1 MRNCERHHFSLAS
14 ASMEYIFKNNLP
26 LVNQWTQD
34 IWTKFCAWLMDESEP
49 DAIVLE
55 EGGKPTKDNPAKP
68 MEPLTSVHDV
78 SPESPYNVAEIRK
91 VLTGFVHDFASFR
104 EDVEHGKLH
113 MMQCMDFIKGFIP
126 HMEAALAAPARNC
139 DVGTADEQAERFDAE
154 CKRHEHCTP
163 CPVHAAWGEFKKGKP
178 KSCQAIWGQ
187 MPYAQKEGVKE
198 C

>member
-14 ASMEYIFKNNLP
+14 ASMEYIFKNNFP

-34 IWTKFCAWLMDESEP
+34 IWTKFCVWLMDESEP

-68 MEPLTSVHDV
+68 IEPLPAVRDM
-78 SPESPYNVAEIRK
+78 SPESPSNVAAIRK
-91 VLTGFVHDFASFR
+91 AMVRIKNVADDY
-104 EDVEHGKLH
+104 E
-113 MMQCMDFIKGFIP
+113 QCATKAGALDTIYDIAC
-126 HMEAALAAPARNC
+126 AALTAPARNC

-163 CPVHAAWGEFKKGKP
+163 CPIHAAWGEFKGGKP
-178 KSCQAIWGQ
+178 KSCQTIWGQ
-187 MPYAQKEGVKE
+187 MPYVQKEGVKE